1 MYQPR
6 MEAYEGSEPYI
17 FISYA
22 HRDADKVWPI
32 LDKLN
37 DSGYRIWYDDGIDAG
52 SEWPAYIE
60 DHLNRCAA
68 VISFITPRSVNSSN
82 CRKEITYALAKQKS
96 FVYVMLEETEL
107 AQGMSLQLS
116 DQYCVNR
123 GSMPEEK
130 FLNKLCSSGALE
142 ACRRD
147 GAAAALKEQCAPESA
162 AKKPQPLFLALAA
175 VALIAV
181 AAVLILR
188 PGTKASIAETSA
200 PTEAASELLGAELS
214 ESETLAPDSEMS
226 PNKMLELGKSYEFG
240 QGVEQDYGKAL
251 EWYTKAAEAGDS
263 YAMFHVGYMYDM
275 GYGTETNS
283 EKAFEWYF
291 RSAEAGNPNGMF
303 SVGQDYYL
311 GFGGVDQNYS
321 EAFTWFMRAA
331 DNGDPN
337 SLYYIGMMYRLGQSV
352 QQDSEKAIQW
362 FMRSAEYG
370 FSISMRAIGEMY
382 AKGEGVEQDRD
393 RADEWYARAAAADR
407 SGQ

>member
-22 HRDADKVWPI
+22 HRDADKVWPL

-37 DSGYRIWYDDGIDAG
+37 DSGYRIWYDDGIGAG

-60 DHLNRCAA
+60 QHLDHCAA
-68 VISFITPRSVNSSN
+68 VISFITPRAVNSSN
-82 CRKEITYALAKQKS
+82 CRKEITYALAKQKP

-130 FLNKLCSSGALE
+130 FLKKLCSSGALE

-147 GAAAALKEQCAPESA
+147 GAETAREELCTPEST
-162 AKKPQPLFLALAA
+162 AKKPQMPFFVLAA
-175 VALIAV
+175 VVLIAV

-188 PGTKASIAETSA
+188 PDTKAAAAETATS
-200 PTEAASELLGAELS
+200 TETASELREAELP
-214 ESETLAPDSEMS
+214 ESETLAPEPEMS
-226 PNKMLELGKSYEFG
+226 PKEMRELGRSYESG
-240 QGVEQDYGKAL
+240 QGVEQDYVKAL

-263 YAMFHVGYMYDM
+263 YAMFNTGYLYDM
-275 GYGTETNS
+275 GYGTEKDH
-283 EKAFEWYF
+283 EKAFEWYS
-291 RSAEAGNPNGMF
+291 RSADAGNPTGMF
-303 SVGQDYYL
+303 MVGQGYYS
-311 GFGGVDQNYS
+311 GYGGVEQSYS
-321 EAFTWFMRAA
+321 KAFEWFRRAA
-331 DNGDPN
+331 DNGDSN
-337 SLYYIGMMYRLGQSV
+337 SLYYIGMMYRFGQGV
-352 QQDSEKAIQW
+352 TQDSEKAIQW
-362 FMRSAEYG
+362 YMRSAEYG

-393 RADEWYARAAAADR
+393 RAEEWYARAAEADR